1 MTSYK
6 PLMVAHFR
14 GGSPRLALLV
24 HGKFGPDFIFSVTPA
39 KEDQRKLA
47 NDPYAVDL
55 MIKYYLFL
63 GSNAGVE
70 NIRDMGSGFFGS
82 RSQP

>member
-14 GGSPRLALLV
+14 GASPRLALLV
-24 HGKFGPDFIFSVTPA
+24 HGKFGPDSGPDFIFAVTPA

-47 NDPYAVDL
+47 NDPSAL
-55 MIKYYLFL
+55 ARL
-63 GSNAGVE
+63 
-70 NIRDMGSGFFGS
+70 RDMGSGIFGS

>member
-24 HGKFGPDFIFSVTPA
+24 HGTFGPDFIFAVTPA

-47 NDPYAVDL
+47 NDP
-55 MIKYYLFL
+55 
-63 GSNAGVE
+63 
-70 NIRDMGSGFFGS
+70 
-82 RSQP
+82 